1 MKWQT
6 DPCGQEV
13 KKKTKEYNK
22 PFGSCN
28 EFKPCQQNKILLNTG
43 KNIKQALIER
53 FGHFYRR
60 APPHES
66 AILFL

>member
-1 MKWQT
+1 MNLSHAN
-6 DPCGQEV
+6 
-13 KKKTKEYNK
+13 KTRY
-22 PFGSCN
+22 
-28 EFKPCQQNKILLNTG
+28 ILLDTG

-66 AILFL
+66 AILLL